1 MNIWQKTQRFVEPCR
16 AYPLITFLRFFTTS
30 TTICFTL
37 FLAYFLKEIVHS
49 IEVQD
54 REKFLHT
61 IAIAA
66 FVMVLFQVVG
76 FFLRNYYW
84 VSQQFVWDKYLARKT
99 LKKFIQLE
107 QGTVEALGTGKI
119 LSILQK

>member
-1 MNIWQKTQRFVEPCR
+1 MNFWQKTQRFIEPCR
-16 AYPLITFLRFFTTS
+16 VYPLVTFLRFFTTS

-49 IEVQD
+49 IEVRD
-54 REKFLHT
+54 RETFLHT

-66 FVMVLFQVVG
+66 FVMVSFQIVG

-84 VSQQFVWDKYLARKT
+84 VAQQFMWDKYFSRKA
-99 LKKFIQLE
+99 LKQFVQLE
-107 QGTVEALGTGKI
+107 QGTVEAL
-119 LSILQK
+119 